1 MKQSDIAVVMIN
13 WNGLSDSLACIEAL
27 YAQTQAHTLL
37 AVDNNSSDDFVK
49 ILPKKY
55 PNAVLFKNSQNLG
68 FAGGVN
74 TGIRYAIEQN
84 FSYVAL
90 INNDAVPSKDWLEK
104 LLESAEKSPK
114 VGIATGML
122 LKTDQTFDSTGDH
135 YTSWGLAYPRG
146 RGEENTGQ
154 YNVAKEVFGA
164 SGGASL
170 YRVAMLKEI
179 GIFDEDFF
187 AYYEDVDLSF
197 RAQLAGWKVLYQ
209 PKAVALHK
217 IGASSGK
224 VKGFTTYQTIKN
236 LPWLFIKN
244 VPSGLLTTI
253 LPRFVIAYSAIVF
266 SSLAQGKLL
275 PVIKGLL
282 VSAVYV
288 PKKLAQRHH
297 IQKKK
302 KVSTDYIAS
311 ILVYDLPPNAAKL
324 QSLRNFLRAL
334 RFWRR

>member
-27 YAQTQAHTLL
+27 NAQTQAHTLL

-55 PNAVLFKNSQNLG
+55 PNAILLENSQNLG

-74 TGIRYAIEQN
+74 TGIRYAIEHS

-90 INNDAVPSKDWLEK
+90 INNDALPAKDWLEK
-104 LLESAEKSPK
+104 LLESAERSPK
-114 VGIATGML
+114 AGIVTGML
-122 LKTDQTFDSTGDH
+122 LKTDHTFDSTGDQ
-135 YTSWGLAYPRG
+135 YSSWGLAFPRG

-154 YNVAKEVFGA
+154 YSASQKVFGA

-170 YRVAMLKEI
+170 YRIAMLKEI

-187 AYYEDVDLSF
+187 AYYEDVDISF

-236 LPWLFIKN
+236 LPWLFTKN
-244 VPSGLLTTI
+244 VPVGLLPTI
-253 LPRFVIAYSAIVF
+253 LPRFIIAYNAIVF
-266 SSLAQGKLL
+266 SSLAQGKIM
-275 PVIKGLL
+275 PVVKGLL
-282 VSAVYV
+282 VSTVYV
-288 PKKLAQRHH
+288 PKKLVQRHH

-311 ILVYDLPPNAAKL
+311 ILVYDLPPNATKL
-324 QSLRNFLRAL
+324 QHLRNFLRTL